1 MDNLQF
7 FPILVVGFVVSL
19 GLTPVARQL
28 AMRLGVVA
36 VPNNR
41 TIHADHKPLM
51 GGLAI
56 YAGFALALVLFSPP
70 AYLTQFGSVL
80 AGAAFIA
87 LVGLLDDRYNLGIR
101 TRFIAA
107 AIAGA
112 VVVLS
117 GIRFGFTGI
126 ELIDGALTVFWIMAL
141 TNALNFQDNM
151 DGLAAGCSAIAAAFF
166 LLIALSQGLVLVALL
181 SAAVLGSAVGFLIY
195 NFAPSST
202 FMGDMGALM
211 LGFVL
216 SIIAV
221 KLDMVQGPVAPQWL
235 VPVLVLWLPAFDI
248 NLVIFTRLSEGR
260 SPGQAGR
267 DHTSH
272 RLMSLGLSSRRV
284 LLILYGLCVLFGAG
298 ALALSWAPSWPVAL
312 VLIALIVLLYV
323 VAAQIRARYQL
334 ESGKRPAKR
343 ATT

>member
-1 MDNLQF
+1 MDTLQF
-7 FPILVVGFVVSL
+7 FPILVMGFVTSL

-28 AMRLGVVA
+28 ALRLGVVA

-41 TIHADHKPLM
+41 TIHAGNKPLM
-51 GGLAI
+51 GGLAM
-56 YAGFALALVLFSPP
+56 YCGFTLALVLFSPP
-70 AYLTQFGSVL
+70 LYLRQFGSVL

-87 LVGLLDDRYNLGIR
+87 VVGLLDDRYNLGIR

-107 AIAGA
+107 AGAGA
-112 VVVLS
+112 LVVLS
-117 GIRFGFTGI
+117 GISFQFTG
-126 ELIDGALTVFWIMAL
+126 LPLVDGAITVFWIMAI
-141 TNALNFQDNM
+141 TNAVNFQDNM
-151 DGLAAGCSAIAAAFF
+151 DGLAAGSSAIAAAFF
-166 LLIALSQGLVLVALL
+166 LLIALSQGLILVSLL
-181 SAAVLGSAVGFLIY
+181 AAAVLGSAVGFLIY

-221 KLDMVQGPVAPQWL
+221 KLDMVGGAPDPRWL

-248 NLVIFTRLSEGR
+248 NLVVFTRLAEGR

-272 RLMSLGLSSRRV
+272 RLMSVGLSHRRV
-284 LLILYGLCVLFGAG
+284 LFILYATCIFFGAG
-298 ALALSWAPSWPVAL
+298 ALALSWIPSWPLAGVLAAL
-312 VLIALIVLLYV
+312 VGLLYIV
-323 VAAQIRARYQL
+323 MVKLRLKHQL
-334 ESGKRPAKR
+334 NKAE
-343 ATT
+343 